1 MSEKVNN
8 IQGTDTVVVDGV
20 EVHPNAHHQEWAIEH
35 ESSYSRNPLAVAG
48 MVATF
53 FGVFGLALATNKR
66 PMSNAVTESR
76 VWAQAM
82 VVGPFSCYA
91 IWKMLST
98 PDNRDK
104 AKEEH

>member
-48 MVATF
+48 LGLLAPWYCCKHTCANLIGTF
-53 FGVFGLALATNKR
+53 Q
-66 PMSNAVTESR
+66 E
-76 VWAQAM
+76 QAPN
-82 VVGPFSCYA
+82 VECCHRIKSVGPGYGCWSIFLLRHLEDA
-91 IWKMLST
+91 FNT
-98 PDNRDK
+98 R
-104 AKEEH
+104 